1 MVSGEGVARPEPDF
15 VWTPPWAE
23 NSGNLAQR
31 GQVEPEASGLASH
44 QPVANL
50 NPYAIATRLAAA
62 VYGITLKAG
71 RDRKNW

>member
-1 MVSGEGVARPEPDF
+1 MVSGEGVARPEPDL

-44 QPVANL
+44 
-50 NPYAIATRLAAA
+50 
-62 VYGITLKAG
+62 
-71 RDRKNW
+71 